1 MIWIYI
7 DSDFDLYE
15 FINVYQ
21 EEMDKWSFGNVSY
34 LFVPQQS
41 IKASTIRLFE
51 NTCTTY
57 CA

>member
-1 MIWIYI
+1 MIWINI

-41 IKASTIRLFE
+41 IKPSTIRLFE